1 MYLLC
6 ENDIFLVILSL
17 PTSNKEFS
25 KYIKRLLSKGKKSS
39 DVVTKFSLKK
49 AVNKTEISYSQ
60 VQFVME
66 RALTPDENELVNKMA
81 EQVKIYT
88 KGNKTTTALSDL
100 PKDKNAHQQMETNII
115 KIINLE
121 LEIDSEV
128 QRLIDVK
135 SDISKLIKRAEN
147 DEHRLIL
154 ELRYLHLK
162 KWGEIAQI
170 MGYGVDNV
178 YKIHRCA
185 LKKLKFPESLQ

>member
-1 MYLLC
+1 MDELK
-6 ENDIFLVILSL
+6 SL
-17 PTSNKEFS
+17 RE
-25 KYIKRLLSKGKKSS
+25 LA
-39 DVVTKFSLKK
+39 TK
-49 AVNKTEISYSQ
+49 VNS
-60 VQFVME
+60 
-66 RALTPDENELVNKMA
+66 
-81 EQVKIYT
+81 
-88 KGNKTTTALSDL
+88 ALSDL

-128 QRLIDVK
+128 QRLIDIK